1 MVVFIK
7 FVHKQ
12 ISRDGLSCS
21 TDTHIARCNQY
32 SSFYQKSRCA
42 GIPAA
47 VSTDLNPKC
56 EKKKQHLNNYISYN
70 IDLKKS
76 IDIFDGNS
84 N

>member
-21 TDTHIARCNQY
+21 TDTHIARSNQY

-42 GIPAA
+42 GFPAA
-47 VSTDLNPKC
+47 LSTDLNPKY
-56 EKKKQHLNNYISYN
+56 ENEAKFN
-70 IDLKKS
+70 
-76 IDIFDGNS
+76 
-84 N
+84 